1 MTETVLSQQA
11 FDRLRDELDQLRNEE
26 RPRISQVIEEA
37 RSHGDI
43 RENAEYHSAKEEQG
57 KLEFRIR
64 QIEALLADATLG
76 QATAADTA
84 GPGTVVTL
92 DVDGDEESYLLVASR
107 EDRSDEFEVLST
119 ASPLGRA
126 VLGAREGDTVRA
138 DAPAGAYEVRV
149 KRIRLP

>member
-64 QIEALLADATLG
+64 QIEALLADARIG
-76 QATAADTA
+76 GPVSADRA
-84 GPGTVVTL
+84 QPGTVVTL
-92 DVDGDEESYLLVASR
+92 DVDGDEETYLLVASR
-107 EDRSDEFEVLST
+107 EDRSDTYDVLST

-126 VLGAREGDTVRA
+126 VLGAREGDTISA
-138 DAPAGAYEVRV
+138 DAPSGAYKATV
-149 KRIRLP
+149 KRIQLP